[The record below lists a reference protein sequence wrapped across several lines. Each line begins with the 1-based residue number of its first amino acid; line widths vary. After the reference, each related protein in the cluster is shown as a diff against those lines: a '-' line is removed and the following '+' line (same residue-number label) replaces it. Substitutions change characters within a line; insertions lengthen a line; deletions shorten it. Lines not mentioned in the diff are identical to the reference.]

1 MRKVVPLPI
10 LLVITFMKSK
20 LLGLMAL
27 VSLVLALSGGAASAV
42 TFDWSTTGPTG
53 SGTFTA
59 TDDGSGQYTITDI
72 TGTFEG
78 YNITELSL
86 PGTYYND
93 NLLFYPVLPDSP
105 QLDSSGVSFLAA
117 DPGNALSAY
126 AFNLNFQAD
135 SGYGYTTVFFPL
147 SFLGNSYGG
156 IDTFAAS
163 TSVTPLP
170 AALPL
175 FATGIGAMGLL
186 GWRRKRK
193 NAGVIAA
200 A

>member
-1 MRKVVPLPI
+1 MR
-10 LLVITFMKSK
+10 TK

-27 VSLVLALSGGAASAV
+27 VPLVLALSGGAASAV
-42 TFDWSTTGPTG
+42 TFDWSTSAPSG

-59 TDDGSGQYTITDI
+59 TDDGSGIYTITAI
-72 TGTFEG
+72 TGTFDG
-78 YNITELSL
+78 GTITSL
-86 PGTYYND
+86 VPPGLGLGGND
-93 NLLFYPVLPDSP
+93 NLLFYPSSA
-105 QLDSSGVSFLAA
+105 QLDTHGISFG
-117 DPGNALSAY
+117 DGGSE
-126 AFNLNFQAD
+126 FNIF
-135 SGYGYTTVFFPL
+135 Y
-147 SFLGNSYGG
+147 
-156 IDTFAAS
+156 DTFYIYQEAFGGVAAS
-163 TSVTPLP
+163 GFIATFTASPSVTPLP

>member
-1 MRKVVPLPI
+1 
-10 LLVITFMKSK
+10 MKSK
-20 LLGLMAL
+20 LTGLMAL

-42 TFDWSTTGPTG
+42 TFDWSTSGPSG

-59 TDDGSGQYTITDI
+59 TYDSGVQYTITAI
-72 TGTFEG
+72 TGTFDG
-78 YNITELSL
+78 GTITSL
-86 PGTYYND
+86 IGPGLGLGNND
-93 NLLFYPVLPDSP
+93 NLLFAPASALPTGTE
-105 QLDSSGVSFLAA
+105 QLDILGVAFVAGGQGHTIFSNGSIYLDEFCSGGTSCV
-117 DPGNALSAY
+117 D
-126 AFNLNFQAD
+126 
-135 SGYGYTTVFFPL
+135 FP
-147 SFLGNSYGG
+147 
-156 IDTFAAS
+156 TFTAS
-163 TSVTPLP
+163 ITPLP

>member
-1 MRKVVPLPI
+1 
-10 LLVITFMKSK
+10 MKSK

-27 VSLVLALSGGAASAV
+27 VSLVLALSGGAASAGPLPV
-42 TFDWSTTGPTG
+42 VVFDWSTTGPSG

-59 TDDGSGQYTITDI
+59 TDDGSGTYTITAI
-72 TGTFEG
+72 TGTFNG
-78 YNITELSL
+78 GTITSLSL
-86 PGTYYND
+86 PGLGLGGND
-93 NLLFYPVLPDSP
+93 NLLFYPGSD
-105 QLDSSGVSFLAA
+105 QLDISGFSF
-117 DPGNALSAY
+117 DEGPYG
-126 AFNLNFQAD
+126 FNIYD
-135 SGYGYTTVFFPL
+135 DGGYGDIYQNVM
-147 SFLGNSYGG
+147 GQYGG
-156 IDTFAAS
+156 SITTFTAS
-163 TSVTPLP
+163 PSVTPLP